1 MKILKVVSVFLMTS
15 ILFTSCGPKVSTTK
29 TASVDLASYDTFAYL
44 PNGNFDDPN
53 MGYTDENVG
62 ESVINEVNAQMKDLG
77 YSVDKNAPDLL
88 VLLGT
93 KTNQETESYKD
104 PVYATYPRYY
114 ASNYRVGTYY
124 QPYYYNG
131 YAGYTELV
139 GYDRDYETFEEGT
152 LFLTLVDRK
161 SRNVVWKGTASD
173 FIGGQ
178 KDSKAIA
185 TFVDDI
191 FDNYPTKTQ

>member
-1 MKILKVVSVFLMTS
+1 MKILKLVPIIIITS
-15 ILFTSCGPKVSTTK
+15 ILFMSCGPKVTTTK
-29 TASVDLASYDTFAYL
+29 TASVDLTKYDTFAYL

-53 MGYTDENVG
+53 MGYTDETVG
-62 ESVINEVNAQMKDLG
+62 ETVINEVNAQMKNMG
-77 YSVDKNAPDLL
+77 YSINKNAPDLL

-93 KTNQETESYKD
+93 KTNKETETYKE
-104 PVYATYPRYY
+104 PVYATYPNFY
-114 ASNYRVGTYY
+114 ASNYRVSNYY

-131 YAGYTELV
+131 YSGYNQLI
-139 GYDRDYETFEEGT
+139 GYDRDYETFQEGT
-152 LFLTLVDRK
+152 LFLSLVDRK

-191 FDNYPTKTQ
+191 FENYPTKTQ